1 MRRNGGALTGA
12 LAVSAVVAVAA
23 LAGCSS
29 SSGDDDKKPTATG
42 TATGA
47 GAGAGAGTSA
57 SASASAPATGGKH
70 GRLDYSGSLSGGFD
84 VTMSVG
90 CATLDGKLIAVTAPD
105 PGDAAASTTPSFVAN
120 IGDQSMATLVTPDK
134 HTFVKLGADGISAA
148 KQGDAWTVTVS
159 GTELGAVDTSGGS
172 VTVNG
177 TLTCTKVSGT

>member
-47 GAGAGAGTSA
+47 GAGTSA

-70 GRLDYSGSLSGGFD
+70 GHLDYSGSLSGGFD

-90 CATLDGKLIAVTAPD
+90 CATIDGKLIAVTAPD
-105 PGDAAASTTPSFVAN
+105 PSDAAASTTPSFVAN
-120 IGDQSMATLVTPDK
+120 IGAQSMATLVTPDK

>member
-47 GAGAGAGTSA
+47 GASTGTSA
-57 SASASAPATGGKH
+57 SAPTSAPATGGKH
-70 GRLDYSGSLSGGFD
+70 GHLDYSGSLSGGFD

>member
-42 TATGA
+42 A
-47 GAGAGAGTSA
+47 GTGAGTSA
-57 SASASAPATGGKH
+57 SVSASAPAAGGKH
-70 GRLDYSGSLSGGFD
+70 GHLDYSGSLSGGFD